1 MRLNNLNLVT
11 DSLIP
16 TRSEDWFFTPDHQ
29 ARGYIDPQSLKELW
43 FHTGTACNLAC
54 PFCFEGSG
62 PGDTRLQLLKLA
74 DVVPFIDEALELGV
88 EQFSFTGGEP
98 FLAKDIVKI
107 LSYATEHCPCLVLT
121 NGTEPLLQ
129 RLHQLE
135 PLRQAAHPLKFRIS
149 LDHYQAKQHDAGR
162 GKGSFAK
169 ALEGLKQL
177 HERGFAVSIARH
189 MDTDEQRAEVDS
201 HYRALFRRVGL
212 PEDLNIIAF
221 PDFAVP
227 GSHPHVPQVTEHCMT
242 TYQSQASRA
251 EFMCAS
257 SKMVIK
263 QQGQMRVYA
272 CTLVDDDAEYDLGGS
287 LREAMQ
293 QRISMK
299 HHRCYS
305 CFAFGS
311 SCSER

>member
-1 MRLNNLNLVT
+1 LNNLTLGT
-11 DSLIP
+11 DTLIP
-16 TRSEDWFFTPDHQ
+16 VRNEDWFFTPDKQ
-29 ARGYIDPQSLKELW
+29 PRGYIDPQNLKELW

-54 PFCFEGSG
+54 PFCLEGSS

-74 DVVPFIDEALELGV
+74 DVMPFIDEALELGV

-98 FLAKDIVKI
+98 FLAKDIVNI
-107 LSYATEHCPCLVLT
+107 LGYAAARRPCLVLT

-135 PLRQAAHPLKFRIS
+135 PLRDAAHPIKFRIS
-149 LDHYQAKQHDAGR
+149 LDHYQAKLHDKGR
-162 GKGSFAK
+162 GEGSFAK

-177 HERGFAVSIARH
+177 YERGFAVSIARH
-189 MDTDEQRAEVDS
+189 MEADEPLAEVDG
-201 HYRALFRRVGL
+201 HYRVLFRSEGL
-212 PEDLNIIAF
+212 PEDLNIVAF

-227 GSHPHVPQVTEHCMT
+227 GSHPQVPQVTEHCMT
-242 TYQSQASRA
+242 TYQTQASRA

-263 QQGQMRVYA
+263 QKDRMRVYA
-272 CTLVDDDAEYDLGGS
+272 CTLVDDDADYDLGGS